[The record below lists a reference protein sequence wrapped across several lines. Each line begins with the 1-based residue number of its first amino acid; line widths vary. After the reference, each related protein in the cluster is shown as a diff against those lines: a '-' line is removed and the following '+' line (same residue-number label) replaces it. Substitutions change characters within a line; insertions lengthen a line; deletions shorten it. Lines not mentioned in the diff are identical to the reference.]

1 MDKVTNTGQQSWPS
15 SDLSCSSS
23 NSFSFVFPP
32 STTLFDRRSSKL
44 TSTIV
49 STFTAH
55 YIHLWPTFFHPD
67 KETPTLTSPLPTFDG
82 RAILYP
88 TTSHLRDYLSWRQA
102 DCHINNLY
110 NTTFWALVQQG
121 GMSAQAAE
129 KALSGTYS
137 NDKHELL
144 FKRFGVNYNN
154 EEEIWKKGSVIFR
167 DMREKATVTQAEN
180 GSIVEGTPCADTTAA
195 SSPSSLTTTKSDI
208 YENSLLP
215 NTAIAKTSNNTH
227 DNTKP
232 LSKTQQE
239 KQRKRRAKAVI
250 TISHIDIIKD
260 TFWAEH
266 PWILNG

>member
-1 MDKVTNTGQQSWPS
+1 MFFP
-15 SDLSCSSS
+15 
-23 NSFSFVFPP
+23 SFVFPP

-55 YIHLWPTFFHPD
+55 YIHLWPTFFPAD
-67 KETPTLTSPLPTFDG
+67 RESPALTPPLPTFDG

-102 DCHINNLY
+102 DCHVNNLY

-121 GMSAQAAE
+121 GMSAQEAE

-154 EEEIWKKGSVIFR
+154 EAEIWKKGSVIFR
-167 DMREKATVTQAEN
+167 DMREKTAEKQAEN
-180 GSIVEGTPCADTTAA
+180 GLIVEGTLSSADTTAA
-195 SSPSSLTTTKSDI
+195 SSPSSLTTTKSGI
-208 YENSLLP
+208 HENSLLP
-215 NTAIAKTSNNTH
+215 NTAITKTSNNTH
-227 DNTKP
+227 DNTRS
-232 LSKTQQE
+232 LSRTQQE

-250 TISHIDIIKD
+250 TISHVDVIKD
-260 TFWAEH
+260 TFWAGH